1 MNEVT
6 VNKAVANADEV
17 CGKLERQA
25 GISVAEGGTYLEN
38 LARYKQLFKEG
49 KYTELFAELKKT
61 TAFPK
66 MGETRNIS
74 YTDLLQEYNASQG
87 ALPNHCP
94 YMNGKIATN
103 FTLEET
109 GYFVRVYGG
118 VNSEVTGKWIFRIE
132 DLRAYKNVDELVEK
146 LALPSRPTKIALVE
160 VPEGTIL
167 RKSIVGEQ
175 EWIQGN
181 KLQGGGIQYELK
193 TNISNNQFQELFNN
207 DINDFF

>member
-1 MNEVT
+1 VEIIEVT
-6 VNKAVANADEV
+6 A
-17 CGKLERQA
+17 
-25 GISVAEGGTYLEN
+25 GGTYLEN

-49 KYTELFAELKKT
+49 KYTELFDELKKT
-61 TAFPK
+61 SAIPK
-66 MGETRNIS
+66 MGETKNII
-74 YTDLLQEYNASQG
+74 YEDLFKEYNATLG

-94 YMNGKIATN
+94 YMYGKKATN

-118 VNSEVTGKWIFRIE
+118 DNSTITGKWIFRIE

-146 LALPSRPTKIALVE
+146 LALPSRPTKIAIVE
-160 VPEGTIL
+160 VPEGTVL

-175 EWIQGN
+175 EWIQGT

-193 TNISNNQFQELFNN
+193 TNINNNQFQELFN
-207 DINDFF
+207 DINDFFQ